1 MGNKIAFV
9 TGAAGG
15 IGEAVTRALGSQ
27 GTTVAAADRDTERL
41 AETVEKCELAGLKVR
56 AYPLDVT
63 RPADVEA
70 VVDQVERDLGPID
83 QLVNAA
89 GILRMG
95 AARELSDADFADT
108 FAVNVTGVFNVS
120 RAVTNRM
127 VPRRRGALVTVASNS
142 ASTPRT
148 GMAAY
153 AASKAAA
160 TMYTKV
166 LGLEVAEHGI
176 RCNLVQPGST
186 ATPMLTSMWHDE
198 TGRQTTLEG
207 NLDAYRL
214 GIPLKKLA
222 QPSDIADAVLFL
234 LSDRAC
240 HITLHE
246 LTVDGGATLGV

>member
-1 MGNKIAFV
+1 MGNKIAFI
-9 TGAAGG
+9 TGAASG
-15 IGEAVTRALGSQ
+15 IGAAVARALAAQ
-27 GTTVAAADRDTERL
+27 GATVAAADRDTARL
-41 AETVEKCELAGLKVR
+41 AEAVEKCELDGLKVH

-63 RPADVEA
+63 RSADVEA
-70 VVDQVERDLGPID
+70 VVDQVERDLGPIG

-95 AARELSDADFADT
+95 AARELTDADFADT

-207 NLDAYRL
+207 NLGAYRL

-246 LTVDGGATLGV
+246 LTVDGGATLGI